1 MKKQNNLLTIALA
14 TILICFAAILTIN
27 LNSSKL
33 TMASNDEGGESNTK
47 IILIDPGHGGID
59 GGASAADGTVEKN
72 INLNIALELE
82 KLLKENGFKVF
93 LTRDEDRGLYSDSG
107 SVKEKKIQDL
117 NERCK
122 LKKDT
127 NCDLFISI
135 HLNKF
140 SDASCKG
147 AQVWYSKNNESEEIA
162 NIIQSNLVAD
172 LDSSNHRKPKFAKD
186 MYKVLRTN
194 DDMPGVIV
202 ECGFLSN
209 NEDLSNLKNESY
221 QKKVAESL
229 NKSIKNYFEEH

>member
-72 INLNIALELE
+72 INLNIALELA

-147 AQVWYSKNNESEEIA
+147 AQVWYSKNSESEEIA

-209 NEDLSNLKNESY
+209 NQDLSNLKNESY
-221 QKKVAESL
+221 QKKVADSL
-229 NKSIKNYFEEH
+229 NKSIKNYFEGH

>member
-147 AQVWYSKNNESEEIA
+147 AQVWYSKNSESEEIA

-229 NKSIKNYFEEH
+229 NKSIKNYFEGH

>member
-147 AQVWYSKNNESEEIA
+147 AQVWYSKNSESEEIA

>member
-107 SVKEKKIQDL
+107 SVKAKKIPDL

-147 AQVWYSKNNESEEIA
+147 AQVWYSKNSESEEIA

-209 NEDLSNLKNESY
+209 NQDLSNLKNESY

>member
-147 AQVWYSKNNESEEIA
+147 AQVWYSKNSESEEIA

-209 NEDLSNLKNESY
+209 NQDLSNLKNESY

>member
-147 AQVWYSKNNESEEIA
+147 AQVWYSKNSESEEIA

-209 NEDLSNLKNESY
+209 NQDLSNLKNESY

-229 NKSIKNYFEEH
+229 NKSIKNYFEGH

>member
-147 AQVWYSKNNESEEIA
+147 AQVWYSKNSESEEIA

-172 LDSSNHRKPKFAKD
+172 LDSGNHRKPKFAKD

>member
-14 TILICFAAILTIN
+14 TILICFAVILTIN

-72 INLNIALELE
+72 INLNIALELA

-147 AQVWYSKNNESEEIA
+147 AQVWYSKNSESEEIA

-209 NEDLSNLKNESY
+209 NQDLSNLKNESY
-221 QKKVAESL
+221 QKKVADSL
-229 NKSIKNYFEEH
+229 NKSIKNYFEGH